1 MKGILKSRRGNEFVE
16 AAVAIPLITAAVL
29 LILNLFVCY
38 LHILAT
44 GVKDHKEA
52 CRRWDSDREAVIKVY
67 RKSESVR
74 MAPAG
79 ILRTRP
85 ECRLE
90 IRSYEF
96 NEDLLVRAKEVLH
109 EE

>member
-1 MKGILKSRRGNEFVE
+1 MAIHLIN
-16 AAVAIPLITAAVL
+16 AAVM
-29 LILNLFVCY
+29 LILILFVFY
-38 LHILAT
+38 LNILAT
-44 GVKDHKEA
+44 GVKGHKEA

-96 NEDLLVRAKEVLH
+96 NEDLLVRAKEELD

>member
-1 MKGILKSRRGNEFVE
+1 M
-16 AAVAIPLITAAVL
+16 AIPLITAAVL
-29 LILNLFVCY
+29 LILNLFVFSLY
-38 LHILAT
+38 LFTALPN
-44 GVKDHKEA
+44 GHKEA

-79 ILRTRP
+79 ILRMRP

>member
-1 MKGILKSRRGNEFVE
+1 MKRILKSRRGNEFVE

-29 LILNLFVCY
+29 LILNLFVFY
-38 LHILAT
+38 LNILAT

-52 CRRWDSDREAVIKVY
+52 CRRWDSDRKAVIKVY

-74 MAPAG
+74 MAPTG

>member
-16 AAVAIPLITAAVL
+16 AAVAIPMITAAVL
-29 LILNLFVCY
+29 LIM
-38 LHILAT
+38 AT
-44 GVKDHKEA
+44 GVKGHKEA

-79 ILRTRP
+79 ILRMRP

>member
-1 MKGILKSRRGNEFVE
+1 MV
-16 AAVAIPLITAAVL
+16 IPLITAAVL
-29 LILNLFVCY
+29 LILNLFVFY
-38 LHILAT
+38 LNILAT
-44 GVKDHKEA
+44 GVKGHKEA

-74 MAPAG
+74 MG
-79 ILRTRP
+79 P